1 MGSQALPA
9 VERSPA
15 HLPKLPQPSRPQ
27 QRKRRSRPRRTCAQ
41 HLPDDRTVDTAPSQV
56 PVPRRRSRGR
66 LLALCLCRCSSC
78 FLIGPLLTS
87 PHSLILR
94 RAGRLACF
102 WIEVAKKSIPVTL
115 QKDGCAFGC
124 ACPASVRVR
133 SRCSMRCS
141 VRPGGPE
148 QRAGAEGLT
157 RQRRRGEFPPRH
169 GLFILSS
176 EVRANILNGF
186 E

>member
-15 HLPKLPQPSRPQ
+15 HLPKLPQPSRPR

-78 FLIGPLLTS
+78 FLIGSLLTS

-94 RAGRLACF
+94 RFLHRGECSG
-102 WIEVAKKSIPVTL
+102 SIL
-115 QKDGCAFGC
+115 QTR
-124 ACPASVRVR
+124 PLML
-133 SRCSMRCS
+133 RCSSAYRGMQG
-141 VRPGGPE
+141 PGGSRTVSEMVIRGPVPPLAPLC
-148 QRAGAEGLT
+148 AGSECSRL
-157 RQRRRGEFPPRH
+157 PPN
-169 GLFILSS
+169 S
-176 EVRANILNGF
+176 
-186 E
+186 